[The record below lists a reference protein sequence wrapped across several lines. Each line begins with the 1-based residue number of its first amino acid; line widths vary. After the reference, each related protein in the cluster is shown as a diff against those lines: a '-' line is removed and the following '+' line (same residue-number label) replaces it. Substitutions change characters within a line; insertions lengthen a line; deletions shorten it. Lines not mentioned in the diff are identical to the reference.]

1 MFDIK
6 IFDGMKLEEKYDAML
21 LALEGLTNTNDSEVS
36 KLANAS
42 ALINALVGRMN
53 WCGFY
58 LDNGKELELGPFQGM
73 PACTKIAYDK
83 GVCGKSF
90 SEKKAVRVDDVHA
103 FPGHIACDAAS
114 NSELVIPIIK
124 DEKVYG
130 VLDMDSAEK
139 ARFGEVEE
147 EYLKKAVEIIAKN
160 VY

>member
-6 IFDGMKLEEKYDAML
+6 VF
-21 LALEGLTNTNDSEVS
+21 EGLNVEERYGSMVSALRGLVNTDDSKIA

-58 LDNGKELELGPFQGM
+58 LDNGSELELGPFQGM
-73 PACTKIAYDK
+73 PACTKIDYNK

-90 SEKKAVRVDDVHA
+90 TDKKTIRVDDVNS
-103 FPGHIACDAAS
+103 FEGHIACDAQS

-124 DEKVYG
+124 NEKVLG
-130 VLDMDSAEK
+130 VLDMDSAELS
-139 ARFGEVEE
+139 RFTELEE
-147 EYLKKAVEIIAKN
+147 RYLEECVRIISEF
-160 VY
+160 VF